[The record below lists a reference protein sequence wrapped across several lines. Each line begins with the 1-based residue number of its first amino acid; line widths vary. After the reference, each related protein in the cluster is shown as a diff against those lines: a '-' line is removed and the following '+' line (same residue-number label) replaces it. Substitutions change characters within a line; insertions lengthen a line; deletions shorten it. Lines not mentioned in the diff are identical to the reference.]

1 MFDNNELLDAE
12 TGSASEYVKEVSTT
26 AKVEEIQNVIGQN
39 AAPLFFYNRCT
50 SVDVED
56 LIGEA
61 FDSEDAVTVWV
72 GAPREE
78 ENRKFGKI
86 EKKNIKNN
94 SGDEIV
100 LVVHTVKKGLP
111 IFVQGKQ
118 LKAVKFDW
126 LNWSHKI
133 ELYR

>member
-78 ENRKFGKI
+78 EKRKFGKI

-94 SGDEIV
+94 SDYEIV
-100 LVVHTVKKGLP
+100 VVVHTINKGMP
-111 IFVQGKQ
+111 IFIKGNQ
-118 LKAVKFDW
+118 LKAFKFDW
-126 LNWSHKI
+126 LNWSQKI